1 VWSIFNIIRWVAAA
15 ARLSLS
21 VRQQLVLVY
30 YQESDNRELIRALF
44 ICRAWPRLRRNVTHA
59 VLITVAGMGVD
70 RATSLTHC
78 YTVVGEL
85 QSDLQPCRPRGTTRF
100 HSSHLLIIARTKLRA
115 KTGHRRNCCGNLGQQ
130 SPKLFSWEV
139 YHFQQLRIEKKPFV
153 TRNILLCSLL
163 LVYSKCRTLQSVR
176 VIATS
181 PFRVPKTV
189 RAAEAT

>member
-1 VWSIFNIIRWVAAA
+1 MAAA

-30 YQESDNRELIRALF
+30 YRDSDNRELIRALF
-44 ICRAWPRLRRNVTHA
+44 ITFRRNLGQARADSARAWPRLRRNVTHA
-59 VLITVAGMGVD
+59 VLITAAGMGVD

-100 HSSHLLIIARTKLRA
+100 HSSDLLIIARTELRA

-139 YHFQQLRIEKKPFV
+139 YNFQQLRIEKTF
-153 TRNILLCSLL
+153 CH
-163 LVYSKCRTLQSVR
+163 
-176 VIATS
+176 A
-181 PFRVPKTV
+181 
-189 RAAEAT
+189 

>member
-1 VWSIFNIIRWVAAA
+1 
-15 ARLSLS
+15 
-21 VRQQLVLVY
+21 
-30 YQESDNRELIRALF
+30 
-44 ICRAWPRLRRNVTHA
+44 
-59 VLITVAGMGVD
+59 MGVD

-100 HSSHLLIIARTKLRA
+100 HSSDLLIIARTELRA

-139 YHFQQLRIEKKPFV
+139 YNFQQLRIEKNLLSRV
-153 TRNILLCSLL
+153 ILLCSLL

-176 VIATS
+176 CAGNSHVAISSAKDSTGA
-181 PFRVPKTV
+181 
-189 RAAEAT
+189 RADLKHLRTWQQQAGGYTRSACYPYI